1 MSRPFSYND
10 ENFTVI
16 GNILFC
22 HIKINRI
29 LQANDSIIEIPP
41 EIYNRITHVSVVGN
55 LVRQLGT
62 ENTDSYILNA
72 YIYNERGKYYIKTAT
87 ATGGTSFIF
96 MAYMV
101 LKDI

>member
-10 ENFTVI
+10 KNFTVI

-22 HIKINRI
+22 HIEINRI
-29 LQANDSIIEIPP
+29 LQSNDIIVEIPP
-41 EIYNRITHVSVVGN
+41 AIYNRIIQESIVGN

-62 ENTDSYILNA
+62 NNFDSYMLNA
-72 YIYNERGKYYIKTAT
+72 YIYKEGNKYYIKTT
-87 ATGGTSFIF
+87 NGTGGTSFIF
-96 MAYMV
+96 LAYMV